1 MIGSCLELSRSPP
14 ERSTPDVYKRRR
26 LATTSTHFP
35 FRGGMVIKDGG
46 HVHLTEVKIFWKR

>member
-14 ERSTPDVYKRRR
+14 ERSTPDGDWQLPQR
-26 LATTSTHFP
+26 T